1 MNSKTVSSWMLIVAP
16 ILFIL
21 IVFIAWPAVIGEGET
36 AAESVALVLDKPTLS
51 GIFTMIGTIVF
62 GSLAVG
68 YTLLAWSR
76 ADGSTTEGTLASIAA
91 MIFVG
96 MTTIIFIGL
105 GTTYPIIGEGADN
118 LVEAEWIFAVGE
130 SMFAAVFL
138 AWTLGNVV
146 LGAALLIENK
156 INRIASGLVLFAGI
170 LMVILHLLSGIG
182 DSLGEVIWI
191 VPMLLTIISAVVL
204 GIFNL
209 RSES

>member
-1 MNSKTVSSWMLIVAP
+1 M
-16 ILFIL
+16 
-21 IVFIAWPAVIGEGET
+21 
-36 AAESVALVLDKPTLS
+36 
-51 GIFTMIGTIVF
+51 
-62 GSLAVG
+62 
-68 YTLLAWSR
+68 AWSR

-96 MTTIIFIGL
+96 MTTIIFIAL
-105 GTTYPIIGEGADN
+105 GTTYPIIGEGGEN
-118 LVEAEWIFAVGE
+118 LVEAEWIWAVSD

-156 INRIASGLVLFAGI
+156 INRIASGLVLLAGI
-170 LMVILHLLSGIG
+170 LMVIMFLLIGIDDLPG
-182 DSLGEVIWI
+182 VIWI
-191 VPMLLTIISAVVL
+191 VPMLLSVISAVVL